1 MKRLQFCLAVFAVL
15 LALALSAF
23 AQVEFGQFT
32 GGVFDPTGAAVAN
45 AKVTVTNPGTDQTF
59 KATTNSSGNYTVR
72 EVPPGVY
79 RITVEAAGF
88 KSVSNN
94 GVTANA
100 GTISHVDFK
109 MQIGKASEVV
119 EVTAEAAAVNTEDS
133 KLSTTVTATQ
143 IANLPLNGRNVYD
156 LIQLAPG
163 AVNVTGVDF
172 ENGHNTVVNGVRED
186 FNGFMING
194 ISNKDLSGGVVNV
207 PIEDT
212 VAEFQQLELNVS
224 AQYGSSAGS
233 INNLVTKSGTNAIHG
248 SAWDYLRNDALDANE
263 FFLNQTGTARPPL
276 HFNQAGLTVGGPI
289 IKDKLFF
296 FGSYQ
301 HDHFISSGT
310 PQTLTVESA
319 AWREAVTSAA
329 QLPGAYDSVASLLY
343 SPSNKGGFPPAIP
356 GNPNSANAVTLAS
369 YVTPGVTL
377 SNPTPTPEQGFAEY
391 LCNTWVGYG
400 NTSFGNTIVPRLA
413 PILGVTATDIATM
426 ATLPGLGLA
435 TGACNTALTPAQAG
449 TFGAASG
456 LGRNDVFENPTT
468 AIFGTQTQALGN
480 LFNGNEASGRIDYNF
495 NNNNRMFA
503 QFNWLKETDS
513 FGPCYSYCTRGFTNP
528 AKDYFPT
535 GQLSFVHTFSA
546 TVLNEFRV
554 GYTQNNTGTTPNVP
568 GVPSVSFGDGVAAF
582 GSYNGYPQF
591 FKDHEYSYGDMVS
604 ISHGNHSFKV
614 GADLRRNIENSQFNV
629 GRPSYI
635 FNNPLYFAAD
645 SPGAEIAGVNPDFT
659 NGGTGNA
666 ELDTNVRHW
675 RNWEVGAYFQD
686 DWKMSKRLTLNL
698 GLRWDFYKRHTEQD
712 NLATT
717 FLLGSG
723 SNIVQQLANANVPLG
738 ATVLTG
744 PNAGQ
749 ICAPALNGAPAPS
762 AIVLAGQCGAGGF
775 AAASSLGPNRYKD
788 FGPRVGFA
796 WDVFGDGKT
805 SLRGGFGI
813 SYEGT
818 LYNPLSNSR
827 WNPPYYSFN
836 LTSNALLPIFG
847 SGGTVVYGPTTCGTT
862 FGSCVPSGAAP
873 TYTGPPTNPGQGTIA
888 GNGDGA
894 TGNISGWAGFNPD
907 TSYLS
912 GIVLPKGI
920 DDPYVYNYFLS
931 VQREVAPKTVVEI
944 NYVGT
949 AAHKLFRAEDINR
962 APGTLLPAGACVTD
976 NLGRSLCG
984 RADGLLENTPAG
996 LTAMQQ
1002 AAYANPA
1009 SVNPVGIL
1017 NPNYGKLR
1025 TWENVVNSNYNGL
1038 QAQVKKQMSHG
1049 ILFNAN
1055 YTYSHSIDN
1064 GSTWHSGATTANGAA
1079 GGEGYTTDQTLPG
1092 LDRGNSIYDIRHRL
1106 VLNYVIQL
1114 PGQNLKGALGAIAGG
1129 WSYNG
1134 IWSFQTGA
1142 HWQPYANVDD
1152 DPAALVQ
1159 ISNPSVACSANDVTA
1174 GNCENLGGNWNLD
1187 GGSSGRPNSS
1197 IQHITFNRNV
1207 WANGWC
1213 QGGFSFGSPCT
1224 GNQANLPVLSQP
1236 CLGCTGNL
1244 GRNNFV
1250 GPGQWYSDM
1259 TLAKTFTLTER
1270 FHLKFEANA
1279 FNIFNRPNFLLAV
1292 NGGGAHNSIQDPLLG
1307 AAAGTL
1313 NARNLQFGLKIL
1325 F

>member
-15 LALALSAF
+15 ALTSSAF
-23 AQVEFGQFT
+23 AQVQFSQFT
-32 GGVFDPTGAAVAN
+32 GTVVDQTGATIAN
-45 AKVTVTNPGTDQTF
+45 AKVTATNPATDLKLT
-59 KATTNSSGNYTVR
+59 ATTNSSGNYTVR

-79 RITVEAAGF
+79 KISAEAAGF
-88 KSVSNN
+88 KTVSNN

-100 GTISHVDFK
+100 GTIEHVDFK
-109 MQIGKASEVV
+109 LQIGKTSEVV

-133 KLSTTVTATQ
+133 KLSTTVSATQ
-143 IANLPLNGRNVYD
+143 IQNLPLNGRNVYD

-194 ISNKDLSGGVVNV
+194 VSNKDLSGGVVNV

-248 SAWDYLRNDALDANE
+248 SAWDYLRNDATDANY
-263 FFLNQTGTARPPL
+263 FFLNQVGTARPPL
-276 HFNQAGLTVGGPI
+276 HFNQPGFTIGGPI

-301 HDHFISSGT
+301 HDHFLSSGN
-310 PQTLTVESA
+310 PETLTVESA
-319 AWREAVTSAA
+319 AWRQAVIAA
-329 QLPGAYDSVASLLY
+329 QPNSVAALLY
-343 SPSNKGGFPPAIP
+343 SNFPPSIP
-356 GNPNSANAVTLAS
+356 GNASAGTSLSS
-369 YVTPGVTL
+369 YLGG
-377 SNPTPTPEQGFAEY
+377 EMGFAES

-400 NTSFGNTIVPRLA
+400 TTALGNTIVPKLA
-413 PILGVTATDIATM
+413 PILGVSAADQTAIA
-426 ATLPGLGLA
+426 ALPS
-435 TGACNTALTPAQAG
+435 TGANAVTTGPCAIPAQTTGGVG
-449 TFGAASG
+449 TFGASSG
-456 LGRNDVFENPTT
+456 NYRNEIFNNPTT
-468 AIFGTQTQALGN
+468 AIFGTQTQTLGN
-480 LFNGNEASGRIDYNF
+480 LFNGNEASGRLDYDW
-495 NNNNRMFA
+495 NNNNRTYV
-503 QFNWLKETDS
+503 QFNWLKETDKY
-513 FGPCYSYCTRGFTNP
+513 GPCYSYCTRGFTNP
-528 AKDYFPT
+528 ATDYYPT
-535 GQLSFVHTFSA
+535 ANFSYVHTFSP
-546 TVLNEFRV
+546 TVLNEFRA
-554 GYTQNNTGTTPNVP
+554 GYTQFNQAITTGQP
-568 GVPSVSFGDGVAAF
+568 GVPSIAFADATAAI

-604 ISHGNHSFKV
+604 ISHGNHSFKI
-614 GADLRRNIENSQFNV
+614 GTDFRRNIENSQFNV
-629 GRPSYI
+629 GRASYV
-635 FNNPLYFAAD
+635 FNNPLTFAAD
-645 SPGAEIAGVNPDFT
+645 QPGFEIVGVDPGFVS
-659 NGGTGNA
+659 GTGQGL
-666 ELDTNVRHW
+666 LDTNIRHW
-675 RNWEVGAYFQD
+675 RNLEVGAYFQD
-686 DWKMSKRLTLNL
+686 DWKVSKRLTLNL
-698 GLRWDFYKRHTEQD
+698 GLRWDLYTRHHEEAG
-712 NLATT
+712 LATT
-717 FLLGSG
+717 FLPGPG
-723 SNIVQQLANANVPLG
+723 NNIISQIENANVPLG
-738 ATVLTG
+738 ATILSG

-749 ICAPALNGAPAPS
+749 VCDPS
-762 AIVLAGQCGAGGF
+762 VQSSQVLAGVCGSGGF
-775 AAASSLGPNRYKD
+775 APSSSLGPNRYKD

-836 LTSNALLPIFG
+836 LEPNALFG
-847 SGGTVVYGPTTCGTT
+847 GTATVVYGPTSCTGTT
-862 FGSCVPSGAAP
+862 CTPTGATP
-873 TYTGPPTNPGQGTIA
+873 TYVGHPGNA
-888 GNGDGA
+888 GQSSFPAGGA
-894 TGNISGWAGFNPD
+894 ENTGNITGYASFNPD
-907 TSYLS
+907 TAYLT
-912 GIVLPKGI
+912 GIVLPQGI

-949 AAHKLFRAEDINR
+949 AAHKLFRAEDTNR
-962 APGTLLPAGACVTD
+962 DPGELLPAGATLVD
-976 NLGRSLCG
+976 NLGRTLT
-984 RADGLLENTPAG
+984 GLGGP
-996 LTAMQQ
+996 
-1002 AAYANPA
+1002 
-1009 SVNPVGIL
+1009 L

-1038 QAQVKKQMSHG
+1038 QTSVKKQMSHG

-1092 LDRGNSIYDIRHRL
+1092 LDRGNSIYDIRHR
-1106 VLNYVIQL
+1106 VSLNYVIQL
-1114 PGQNLKGALGAIAGG
+1114 PGSALKGAGGYILGG

-1134 IWSFQTGA
+1134 IWAFQTGA
-1142 HWQPYANVDD
+1142 HWQPYADVDD
-1152 DPAALVQ
+1152 DPANLVE
-1159 ISNPSVACSANDVTA
+1159 ISNSAAPCTA
-1174 GNCENLGGNWNLD
+1174 ADIPNNCVNTGGNFNLD
-1187 GGSSGRPNSS
+1187 GGSSGRPNST
-1197 IQHITFNRNV
+1197 IQHQTFSRNV

-1213 QGGFSFGSPCT
+1213 QASQGGFSFGGPTNC
-1224 GNQANLPVLSQP
+1224 GGGAQNQATLPLLTPP

-1250 GPGQWYSDM
+1250 GPGQWEADM
-1259 TLAKTFTLTER
+1259 TLAKNFKITER
-1270 FHLKFEANA
+1270 FNLKFEAQA
-1279 FNIFNRPNFLLAV
+1279 FNVFNRANFLLAV

-1313 NARNLQFGLKIL
+1313 IPRSMQFGLKL
-1325 F
+1325 SF